1 MDMMNT
7 EFLLIALIIL
17 AGSFIQGFSG
27 FGFALVTMP
36 LLSLLIPVKEA
47 VPLVAL
53 CGLIINIWLVIE
65 LRQHLEF
72 AEVKYLIAGSVLG
85 IPAGAYFLSSA
96 PSGALKILLG
106 IIVLLFVIFTIFRFI
121 KPTGVRKEYGII
133 YGIFSGL
140 LGGAFNTN
148 GPPVLIYFYLQGWD
162 KTRQKSM
169 ITGFFIFTSS
179 FIVLTHLIGGISA
192 AKTFSNFLWLLPA
205 VLAGIFLGSRLFTK
219 VSTEFFNKFVLIG
232 LTVIAVI
239 LIIS

>member
-1 MDMMNT
+1 MTT
-7 EFLLIALIIL
+7 EILLISLVVL
-17 AGSFIQGFSG
+17 AGAFIQGFSG

-36 LLSLLIPVKEA
+36 LLSMIMPVKEA

-53 CGLIINIWLVIE
+53 CGLIINLWLVIE

-96 PSGALKILLG
+96 PTGALKIILG

-121 KPTGVRKEYGII
+121 KHTGVKKEYGII
-133 YGIFSGL
+133 YGLLSGL

-148 GPPVLIYFYLQGWD
+148 GPPVLIYFYLKGWD

-169 ITGFFIFTSS
+169 ITGFFIFSS
-179 FIVLTHLIGGISA
+179 TFIVLTHLIGGISSG
-192 AKTFSNFLWLLPA
+192 KTYIDFLTTLPA
-205 VLAGIFLGSRLFTK
+205 VLIGIFIGTRLFSK
-219 VSTEFFNKFVLIG
+219 VSTEFFNKFILIG